1 MFGCL
6 KAVHRLKKADLRD
19 KLGNELIDPLYLSSD
34 SVRFDSD
41 LLLLFLR
48 VPFRLLVPS
57 YLSASLEPFSE
68 KAVTEL

>member
-6 KAVHRLKKADLRD
+6 KAEHRLKKADLRD
-19 KLGNELIDPLYLSSD
+19 KDGNELIDPLCVSVD
-34 SVRFDSD
+34 SVRIDSG

-57 YLSASLEPFSE
+57 YLSASLELFSE
-68 KAVTEL
+68 KALAAL